1 MRTVLLIVVAVVA
14 FFTWDNL
21 ANKGDYTTQLTHTIA
36 QTENFHG
43 LVTLN

>member
-14 FFTWDNL
+14 FFTWDNI
-21 ANKGDYTTQLTHTIA
+21 ANKGAYTVQLTRKIA
-36 QTENFHG
+36 QAENFHG